1 MSLMTIITLYVLCT
15 AVTLIPF
22 YYIISHLLYSI
33 NVYVNFLAIII
44 LVLCA
49 LFHFAAFRTGV
60 IPFFDVDISGDGS
73 MGFVLIPFVCAY
85 SYAIPFYIAQSR
97 YYNR

>member
-1 MSLMTIITLYVLCT
+1 MSLITVITLYVLCT
-15 AVTLIPF
+15 MLTLIPF

-33 NVYVNFLAIII
+33 SVYINFLAVII

-49 LFHFAAFRTGV
+49 LFHFVVFRTGI
-60 IPFFDVDISGDGS
+60 IPLFDVDISGDGS
-73 MGFVLIPFVCAY
+73 MRYVLIPFACAY
-85 SYAIPFYIAQSR
+85 SYAIPFYMAQSK